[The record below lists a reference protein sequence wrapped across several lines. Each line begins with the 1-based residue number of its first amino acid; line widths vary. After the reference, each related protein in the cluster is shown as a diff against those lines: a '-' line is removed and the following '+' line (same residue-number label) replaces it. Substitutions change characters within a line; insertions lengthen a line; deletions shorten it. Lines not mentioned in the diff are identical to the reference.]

1 MITHFIGVQNDVTLR
16 KKAELDL
23 KEQKALMEQQ
33 VKERTRELK
42 ENEAFLS
49 SIIQTVRESLLVL
62 DPDFNVISA
71 NDHFL
76 KPLR

>member
-1 MITHFIGVQNDVTLR
+1 
-16 KKAELDL
+16 
-23 KEQKALMEQQ
+23 MEQQ